1 MAGLLVSENSLR
13 RLNLD
18 RARRRDSQNNHI
30 RHPLDDKCAQ
40 DLEILR
46 IEFDYNVLEQFAKHA
61 YIAHAPI
68 VVSGFLHRSLLDGR
82 NAQSPSSK
90 IFELCRQYY
99 YEPEQATFQLAYEL
113 WLGRNE
119 IYLQFVHDM
128 VVETHSFNG
137 IRLINHIKHFLVPFS
152 RGKSDQE
159 ILQMCNDLIRYKMI
173 ERKNCN
179 DAEMDSISKDG
190 YEVDHGITAHTKS
203 DPRIDLVTDYQ
214 FKWYRHRQFV
224 KASQPDRRSW
234 SRGSRVEVFSE
245 SLGGW
250 QQGTVLQINRNLL
263 TVAYGQSYG
272 QRHFNGQMGSHAM
285 RKEVHRYDE
294 TKIRS
299 CPIST
304 IQRLDLRAGSQVYVY
319 SKQQKMWCAGHVDE
333 VLEINR
339 FNVLRVSYRPARPNS
354 NFDDDRK
361 EALMAR
367 YKSKFVHRWSSQ
379 MRLASEMDEAF
390 TTAEEQPIYRK
401 GTKVQV
407 YSITKR
413 RWIDGVIAAT
423 IPAYQLINVRYA
435 NSEKLISIN
444 SHHFRL
450 GKH

>member
-1 MAGLLVSENSLR
+1 
-13 RLNLD
+13 
-18 RARRRDSQNNHI
+18 
-30 RHPLDDKCAQ
+30 
-40 DLEILR
+40 
-46 IEFDYNVLEQFAKHA
+46 
-61 YIAHAPI
+61 
-68 VVSGFLHRSLLDGR
+68 
-82 NAQSPSSK
+82 
-90 IFELCRQYY
+90 
-99 YEPEQATFQLAYEL
+99 
-113 WLGRNE
+113 
-119 IYLQFVHDM
+119 
-128 VVETHSFNG
+128 
-137 IRLINHIKHFLVPFS
+137 
-152 RGKSDQE
+152 
-159 ILQMCNDLIRYKMI
+159 MCNDLIRYKMI

-179 DAEMDSISKDG
+179 DPEMDSISKDG
-190 YEVDHGITAHTKS
+190 YEVDTGETKITADPNS
-203 DPRIDLVTDYQ
+203 DPRIDLITDYQ

-263 TVAYGQSYG
+263 TVAYGQSFGTYE
-272 QRHFNGQMGSHAM
+272 RHFNGQMAGSYTM

-299 CPIST
+299 SPVWT
-304 IQRLDLRAGSQVYVY
+304 IQRLDLRAGSQVNVY
-319 SKQQKMWCAGHVDE
+319 SKQHKKWCAGHVDE

-339 FNVLRVSYRPARPNS
+339 FNVLRVSYRQPRPKS

-361 EALMAR
+361 ESTAPR

-379 MRLASEMDEAF
+379 MRVAGEMDESFA
-390 TTAEEQPIYRK
+390 TAQEQPTYRK

-407 YSITKR
+407 YSVTKR
-413 RWIDGVIAAT
+413 RWIDGIIAAT